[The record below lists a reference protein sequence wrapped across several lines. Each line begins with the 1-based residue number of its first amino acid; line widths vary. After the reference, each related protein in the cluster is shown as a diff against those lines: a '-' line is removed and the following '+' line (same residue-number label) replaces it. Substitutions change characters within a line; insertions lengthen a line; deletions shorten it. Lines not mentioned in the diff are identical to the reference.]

1 VERTVLN
8 DDFPDDS
15 PSGELSVPT
24 ARSRPNQRL
33 TVSVEEAGRLLG
45 ISRGHA
51 YALVNRGEI
60 PSLRLGRRI
69 VVPLRALDR
78 LLDPSDDAA

>member
-1 VERTVLN
+1 MLN
-8 DDFPDDS
+8 DDLPDDS
-15 PSGELSVPT
+15 SSGELHVP
-24 ARSRPNQRL
+24 AAASKANQRL

-60 PSLRLGRRI
+60 PRLRLGRRI

-78 LLDPSDDAA
+78 LLDLPDDAA

>member
-1 VERTVLN
+1 MMLN
-8 DDFPDDS
+8 DDLPDDS
-15 PSGELSVPT
+15 SSGELRVP
-24 ARSRPNQRL
+24 AAPSKANQRL

-69 VVPLRALDR
+69 VVPMRAIDR
-78 LLDPSDDAA
+78 LLDPPDDAA